1 MQTFHP
7 ASQSFEVDPVCGM
20 KVNPLTPPFTVT
32 YQDKTYYF
40 CSELCKR
47 LFEREPDKYIQAETK

>member
-7 ASQSFEVDPVCGM
+7 TGQSFEVDPVCGM
-20 KVNPLTPPFTVT
+20 KVNPLSPPFKTV
-32 YQDKTYYF
+32 YQGRTIYF

-47 LFEREPDKYIQAETK
+47 MFEREPEKYFQAEAK